1 MKPTRTL
8 PEAYNPIGT
17 FDLAKDFRL
26 LVWMNVLGLGIY
38 ILSGL
43 LFIQVLHWLR
53 PAEAG
58 PALVGGMAGLGDFLR
73 TLVALV
79 ILYAAVILLHEGLH
93 GIFFWIFTRQRPA
106 FAIKT
111 TYAYAAAPEWFLP
124 RDMYFVTAVAPL
136 VGISLIGVA
145 LFAAAPP
152 AWFLPVL
159 AGLIINSGGAAGD
172 LWVAAWLLRQPST
185 CYANDRGDAITL
197 YLAGEAKIGDQ

>member
-1 MKPTRTL
+1 MKPIRTL
-8 PEAYNPIGT
+8 PEAYHPIGS

-26 LVWMNVLGLGIY
+26 LAWMNVLGLGIY

-43 LFIQVLHWLR
+43 LFSQIAAWLR

-58 PALVGGMAGLGDFLR
+58 PALVAGLAGLGDIPR

-93 GIFFWIFTRQRPA
+93 GVFFWIFTHQRPA
-106 FAIKT
+106 FALKL

-124 RDMYFVTAVAPL
+124 RNLYFVTAVAPL
-136 VGISLIGVA
+136 VGISVAGVA
-145 LFAAAPP
+145 LFSFVP
-152 AWFLPVL
+152 ANWFLPVL

-172 LWVAAWLLRQPST
+172 LWVAAWLLRQPPT

-197 YLAGEAKIGDQ
+197 YLACEAKTGDQ